1 MFTPPVGSG
10 IKRAGG
16 PGRDSHGLTVMDSGR
31 TTLDAPLCLPP
42 GPRPRPP
49 VPEPPARD
57 LPLPAYL
64 SALRRNAVEA
74 WPQRTYEEP
83 IVQRRLLGRHTF
95 IVSDPD
101 AIRRVLIDNQAAY
114 ARTRASVRILRPV
127 LGDGLLISEGAAW
140 RHQRRTLAPAFT
152 PRAVEALV
160 PHILGAVDATTALL
174 AAQAQQGPVPLFPAL
189 HGLALEIAGRTMFSV
204 GMQSDGAA
212 LRRFVAE
219 YAERMGRP
227 HLLDMLLP
235 LSWPAPLDLA
245 RARFRRR
252 WIPFLDRI
260 LARRAADPQ
269 PHAARDLLDLLVA
282 ARDPETGHPFTP
294 DQLRDQVAT
303 LILAGHETTAAALLW
318 ASYLM
323 ALAPD
328 IQEAVAAEARAAR
341 DDLGDGCEHRLPLT
355 RAVIDETLRLYPPAF
370 VLARAARE
378 ADDLGGRTV
387 EPGDVVMISPWVL
400 HRHRRLWP
408 EPDAFD
414 PARFL
419 PGAAPPP
426 RFAYLP
432 FGAGPRVCI
441 GAHFALLE
449 ATLALA
455 RLIGRFRVSLPEG
468 SVIRP
473 AAVVTTQPDNPPP
486 FILRPR

>member
-1 MFTPPVGSG
+1 
-10 IKRAGG
+10 
-16 PGRDSHGLTVMDSGR
+16 MDSGQ
-31 TTLDAPLCLPP
+31 TTLDVPRRFPD

-49 VPEPPARD
+49 VPEPPAHE
-57 LPLPAYL
+57 LSLPAYL
-64 SALRRNAVEA
+64 AALRRNALAA
-74 WPQRTYEEP
+74 WPQRTYDEP
-83 IVQRRLLGRHTF
+83 IVHRRLLGRRSF

-101 AIRRVLIDNQAAY
+101 AIRHVLIDNQAAY

-152 PRAVEALV
+152 PRAVEDLV
-160 PHILGAVDATTALL
+160 PHIDGAVDA
-174 AAQAQQGPVPLFPAL
+174 AATRLEAEAARGPVALFPAL
-189 HGLALEIAGRTMFSV
+189 HALALEIAGRTMFSV
-204 GMQSDGAA
+204 GMETDGAA
-212 LRRFVAE
+212 LRSFVAE

-235 LSWPAPLDLA
+235 LSWPGPLDLA
-245 RARFRRR
+245 RVRFRRR

-260 LARRAADPQ
+260 IARRAADPA
-269 PHAARDLLDLLVA
+269 PHAARDLLDLLVT
-282 ARDPETGHPFTP
+282 ARDPETGRSFDQ

-303 LILAGHETTAAALLW
+303 MILAGHETTAAALLW
-318 ASYLM
+318 ASYLL

-328 IQEAVAAEARAAR
+328 IQDAVAAEAREAGKG
-341 DDLGDGCEHRLPLT
+341 LGSGYERRLPLT
-355 RAVIDETLRLYPPAF
+355 RAVVDETLRLYPPAF
-370 VLARAARE
+370 VLARAARA
-378 ADDLGGRTV
+378 ADTLGGHRI
-387 EPGDVVMISPWVL
+387 EPGDIVMISPWVL
-400 HRHRRLWP
+400 HRHRRLWRD
-408 EPDAFD
+408 PDIFD

-455 RLIGRFRVSLPEG
+455 RLVGRFRISLPAG
-468 SVIRP
+468 AAIHP
-473 AAVVTTQPDNPPP
+473 AAIVTTQPDDPPA
-486 FILRPR
+486 FTLTPR

>member
-1 MFTPPVGSG
+1 
-10 IKRAGG
+10 
-16 PGRDSHGLTVMDSGR
+16 MDSGR
-31 TTLDAPLCLPP
+31 TLLDDPPRLPQ

-49 VPEPPARD
+49 VPEPPADD
-57 LPLPAYL
+57 LPLFAYL
-64 SALRRNAVEA
+64 AALRRNAVEA
-74 WPQRTYEEP
+74 WPRRTYDEP
-83 IVQRRLLGRHTF
+83 IVQRQLLGRRSF
-95 IVSDPD
+95 IVSDRD
-101 AIRRVLIDNQAAY
+101 AIRRVLIDNPAIY
-114 ARTRASVRILRPV
+114 LRTRASVRILRPV

-152 PRAVEALV
+152 PRAVEDLV
-160 PHILGAVDATTALL
+160 PHIEGAVE
-174 AAQAQQGPVPLFPAL
+174 AACLRLEAEAARGPVALFPAL

-204 GMQSDGAA
+204 GMESDGAA

-235 LSWPAPLDLA
+235 LSWPAPLDFA

-260 LARRAADPQ
+260 IARRAADPA
-269 PHAARDLLDLLVA
+269 PRAARDLLDLLVA
-282 ARDPETGHPFTP
+282 AKDPETGRPFDQ

-303 LILAGHETTAAALLW
+303 MILAGHETTAAALLW
-318 ASYLM
+318 ASYLL

-328 IQEAVAAEARAAR
+328 IQEAVAQEAAAAEARGAGA
-341 DDLGDGCEHRLPLT
+341 DLASGYERKLPLT
-355 RAVIDETLRLYPPAF
+355 RAVVDETLRLYPPAF
-370 VLARAARE
+370 VLARAAR
-378 ADDLGGRTV
+378 APDTLGGYPV

-400 HRHRRLWP
+400 HRHRRLWRD
-408 EPDAFD
+408 PDTFD

-455 RLIGRFRVSLPEG
+455 RLIGRFRISLPEG
-468 SVIRP
+468 TAIHP
-473 AAVVTTQPDNPPP
+473 AAVVTTQPDRPPA
-486 FILRPR
+486 FTLRPR